1 MLVWVPF
8 EEMFD
13 YMLTCGT
20 PEVDD
25 EPEDDDGES
34 GEVEPVYRVVLSRVL
49 RVSQG
54 DAHRETRHA

>member
-20 PEVDD
+20 PEVHHKARQNNR
-25 EPEDDDGES
+25 EGNKVEEVWREMLGEQ
-34 GEVEPVYRVVLSRVL
+34 GGFSR
-49 RVSQG
+49 S
-54 DAHRETRHA
+54 